1 MLVDYERAWF
11 RLKRVIGD
19 KRSHGQRDLALAMAN
34 LEVECMLDD
43 DAPPPEATVVSST
56 SSDTEGPLRRSD
68 ESGTGMPVSTDPL
81 LVKEARNGN
90 EEAEQRHTIGRA
102 A

>member
-34 LEVECMLDD
+34 LEVECMLDND
-43 DAPPPEATVVSST
+43 EPPPEATVNR
-56 SSDTEGPLRRSD
+56 PLSEAD
-68 ESGTGMPVSTDPL
+68 ASAPVMPDNNNPL
-81 LVKEARNGN
+81 LAEEARNGN
-90 EEAEQRHTIGRA
+90 SEINRHALR
-102 A
+102 

>member
-34 LEVECMLDD
+34 LEVECMLDND
-43 DAPPPEATVVSST
+43 EPPPEATAR
-56 SSDTEGPLRRSD
+56 GPLRKADASVAEMSD
-68 ESGTGMPVSTDPL
+68 NKNPL
-81 LVKEARNGN
+81 LAQEARNGN
-90 EEAEQRHTIGRA
+90 EETNPVR
-102 A
+102 

>member
-34 LEVECMLDD
+34 LEVECMLDND
-43 DAPPPEATVVSST
+43 EPPPEATVR
-56 SSDTEGPLRRSD
+56 GPLRKADASGSGMSD
-68 ESGTGMPVSTDPL
+68 NTNPL
-81 LVKEARNGN
+81 LAQEARNGN
-90 EEAEQRHTIGRA
+90 EETNPVG
-102 A
+102 

>member
-43 DAPPPEATVVSST
+43 DLPPPEATVGSNSSE
-56 SSDTEGPLRRSD
+56 TEGPLRRSD
-68 ESGTGMPVSTDPL
+68 TSDDGMPVSKDPL
-81 LVKEARNGN
+81 LAKEARDGN